1 MSKMLVKRLAKK
13 MGYVISAYD
22 PKRDT
27 RAIKKS
33 LFETLGINVVL
44 DVGANAGQYAQGLR
58 RAGYQEKI
66 VSFEP
71 LSSAYMVMEKAAALD
86 SKWTACHYAL
96 GETNGTSE
104 IFISSNSWSSSL
116 LDILPEHTNAAP
128 ESQYVAKE
136 AITIKTLD
144 SIFDEHVSASDR
156 VFLKIDTQGYTK
168 PVLSG
173 ASNSIDKISGV
184 FVEMSLVPL
193 YAGEALIGE
202 VINMLYENGLVLL
215 AIEPEF
221 IDKKS
226 GRLLQVNGLFSRV

>member
-1 MSKMLVKRLAKK
+1 MSKVLIKKLAKK

-33 LFETLGINVVL
+33 LFETLGISLVL
-44 DVGANAGQYAQGLR
+44 DVGANAGYYAQDLR
-58 RAGYQEKI
+58 RAGYQGKI

-71 LSSAYMVMEKAAALD
+71 LSSAYKVMEEAAALD
-86 SKWTACHYAL
+86 PKWTTCNCAL
-96 GETNGTSE
+96 GETDGTSE

-116 LDILPEHTNAAP
+116 LGILPEHTNAAP
-128 ESQYVAKE
+128 DSQYVAKE
-136 AITIKTLD
+136 VITINSLD
-144 SIFDEHVSASDR
+144 SIFDQYASADDK

-168 PVLSG
+168 PVLDG
-173 ASNSIDKISGV
+173 ASNSLDKISGV

-193 YAGEALIGE
+193 YAGESLIGE
-202 VINMLYENGLVLL
+202 VISMLYERGFVLL

-226 GRLLQVNGLFSRV
+226 GRLLQVNGLFTRA

>member
-33 LFETLGINVVL
+33 LFETLGISIVL
-44 DVGANAGQYAQGLR
+44 DVGANAGYYAQDLR
-58 RAGYQEKI
+58 RAGYSEKI

-71 LSSAYMVMEKAAALD
+71 LSAAYKAMEEVAALD
-86 SKWTACHYAL
+86 SKWTTCHYAL

-128 ESQYVAKE
+128 DSQYISKE

-144 SIFDEHVSASDR
+144 SVFDEHVSASDR

-168 PVLSG
+168 PVLGG
-173 ASNSIDKISGV
+173 ANNSIDRISGL
-184 FVEMSLVPL
+184 FIEMSLVPL

-202 VINMLYENGLVLL
+202 VISMVYEKGFALL

>member
-1 MSKMLVKRLAKK
+1 

-33 LFETLGINVVL
+33 LFETLGISLVL
-44 DVGANAGQYAQGLR
+44 DVGANAGYYAQDLR
-58 RAGYQEKI
+58 RAGYLGNI

-71 LSSAYMVMEKAAALD
+71 LSSAYKVMEEAAALD
-86 SKWTACHYAL
+86 PKWTTYNCAL
-96 GETNGTSE
+96 GETDGTSE

-116 LDILPEHTNAAP
+116 LGILPEHTNAAP
-128 ESQYVAKE
+128 DSQYVAKE
-136 AITIKTLD
+136 VITIKSLD
-144 SIFDEHVSASDR
+144 SIFDQCASADDK

-168 PVLSG
+168 PVLDG
-173 ASNSIDKISGV
+173 ASNSLDKISGV

-193 YAGEALIGE
+193 YSGESLIGE
-202 VINMLYENGLVLL
+202 VISMLYERGFVLL

-226 GRLLQVNGLFSRV
+226 GRLLQVNGLFTRA

>member
-1 MSKMLVKRLAKK
+1 MSKMLIKRLAKK
-13 MGYVISAYD
+13 MGYIISTYD

-33 LFETLGINVVL
+33 LFQSLGITIVL
-44 DVGANAGQYAQGLR
+44 DVGANAGYYAQDLR

-71 LSSAYMVMEKAAALD
+71 LSSAYEVMKKAAVLD

-116 LDILPEHTNAAP
+116 LDMLPEHTNAAP
-128 ESQYVAKE
+128 DSQYIAKE

-144 SIFDEHVSASDR
+144 SIFDEHVSASDN
-156 VFLKIDTQGYTK
+156 F
-168 PVLSG
+168 
-173 ASNSIDKISGV
+173 
-184 FVEMSLVPL
+184 F
-193 YAGEALIGE
+193 
-202 VINMLYENGLVLL
+202 
-215 AIEPEF
+215 
-221 IDKKS
+221 
-226 GRLLQVNGLFSRV
+226 